1 MWYTTL
7 HSTGKPEMST
17 ESERTMPFP
26 DEPFARR
33 AGGQPRLDDVYSRLR
48 DDLLSLRLIP
58 GERLS
63 ERALE
68 RRLGV
73 SRTPIRWALL
83 RLEEE
88 GLVRRGD
95 AGLQVSPID
104 LDELLEAFE
113 FREQLECQAARLACR
128 RASPGDLDRLQSRI
142 DAGLVDS
149 SPQTWFEI
157 GTDIHVMLAEI
168 SGNRFI
174 RRAVRD
180 AVTRIARARWLMAIS
195 EAGRLAAHR
204 EHSEIVSLI
213 RQNRPDA
220 AAAALALHIRI
231 VRDNLV
237 AAMNEGHLRMRA
249 SGLDLQIRK

>member
-1 MWYTTL
+1 MWYTTPY
-7 HSTGKPEMST
+7 SRGKGEMS
-17 ESERTMPFP
+17 SKNDGTMPFP

-33 AGGQPRLDDVYSRLR
+33 TKGHPRLDDVYGRLR
-48 DDLLSLRLIP
+48 EDLLSLRLIP

-68 RRLGV
+68 RHLGV
-73 SRTPIRWALL
+73 SRTPIREALL

-88 GLVRRGD
+88 GLVRRGGS
-95 AGLQVSPID
+95 GLQVSPLD

-128 RASPGDLDRLQSRI
+128 RASPADLDRLQARL
-142 DAGLVDS
+142 DAGLSDA

-174 RRAVRD
+174 HRAVRD
-180 AVTRIARARWLMAIS
+180 AVTRIARARWLMASS

-204 EHSEIVSLI
+204 EHSHIVSLI
-213 RQNRPDA
+213 RQNRSDDA
-220 AAAALALHIRI
+220 AEALAVHIRI

-237 AAMNEGHLRMRA
+237 AAMREGYREMRA
-249 SGLDLQIRK
+249 RGLDLQIQD

>member
-1 MWYTTL
+1 
-7 HSTGKPEMST
+7 MST
-17 ESERTMPFP
+17 EDKRSMPFP

-33 AGGQPRLDDVYSRLR
+33 VRGHSRLDDVYGRLR
-48 DDLLSLRLIP
+48 DDLLSLQLIP

-73 SRTPIRWALL
+73 SRTPIREALQ

-88 GLVRRGD
+88 GLVKRGGT
-95 AGLQVSPID
+95 GLQVSPID

-113 FREQLECQAARLACR
+113 FREQLECQAARLACS
-128 RASPGDLDRLQSRI
+128 RASSHELDGLQARL
-142 DAGLVDS
+142 DAGLADP

-174 RRAVRD
+174 HRAVRD
-180 AVTRIARARWLMAIS
+180 AVTRIARARWLMATS

-204 EHSEIVSLI
+204 EHSEIVALI
-213 RQNRPDA
+213 RQNRPDD
-220 AAAALALHIRI
+220 AAAALSTHIRI
-231 VRDNLV
+231 VRDSLI
-237 AAMNEGHLRMRA
+237 AAMREGHLRMRA
-249 SGLDLQIRK
+249 GGLDLQVGDQGE

>member
-1 MWYTTL
+1 
-7 HSTGKPEMST
+7 MST
-17 ESERTMPFP
+17 ENERTMPFP
-26 DEPFARR
+26 DEPFASRTK
-33 AGGQPRLDDVYSRLR
+33 GHLRLDDVYRRLR

-73 SRTPIRWALL
+73 SRTPIREALL

-88 GLVRRGD
+88 GLVRRGGS
-95 AGLQVSPID
+95 GLQVSPLD

-113 FREQLECQAARLACR
+113 FREQLECQAVRLACR
-128 RASPGDLDRLQSRI
+128 RASSGDLDRLQSRL
-142 DAGLVDS
+142 DAGLSDS
-149 SPQTWFEI
+149 SPEIWFEI

-174 RRAVRD
+174 YRAVRD
-180 AVTRIARARWLMAIS
+180 AVTRIARARWMMATS

-213 RQNRPDA
+213 RQDRPDA
-220 AAAALALHIRI
+220 AAAATAVHIRI

-237 AAMNEGHLRMRA
+237 AAMREGHRRMRA
-249 SGLDLQIRK
+249 GGLDLQVQT